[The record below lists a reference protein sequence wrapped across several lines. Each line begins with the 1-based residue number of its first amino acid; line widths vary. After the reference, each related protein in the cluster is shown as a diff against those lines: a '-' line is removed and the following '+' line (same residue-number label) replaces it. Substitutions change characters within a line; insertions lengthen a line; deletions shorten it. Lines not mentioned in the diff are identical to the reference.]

1 MSSVPSKQRYAPVEN
16 YSGYSR
22 DTRSSAIV
30 SDDRAGYEAFIEK
43 KREKREMKD
52 RLAQVE
58 STLDQILNKLNN
70 LDHLKND

>member
-1 MSSVPSKQRYAPVEN
+1 MKTGAVVYTNSEQ
-16 YSGYSR
+16 
-22 DTRSSAIV
+22 
-30 SDDRAGYEAFIEK
+30 YEAFVNK
-43 KREKREMKD
+43 KRKEKDMTS

>member
-1 MSSVPSKQRYAPVEN
+1 MNNARYRPVKDF
-16 YSGYSR
+16 SGYNKDMKTGAVVYTNSEQ
-22 DTRSSAIV
+22 
-30 SDDRAGYEAFIEK
+30 YEAFVNK
-43 KREKREMKD
+43 KRKEKDMTS